1 MGYGSQYLR
10 SMERD
15 YLIFKLSETI
25 KTTSRIDKE
34 LFTQFNVKR
43 GLRNDDHSGVLVGL
57 TKVGDVVGYEKLPE
71 GGLKAVPGKL
81 IYRGIDVEDLVHGFA
96 AENRLGF
103 EETAFLLLAGYQPD
117 AEELKLFTKMLIQAM
132 ALEQKATMNIIDLEG
147 QDIMNILARSVL
159 ELYTFDKKADD
170 ISRDNLIRQS
180 IELIAKFPTIVA
192 YAYNILRHSQQ
203 GRSLH
208 IRHPNEDMSFAENF
222 LFMMKGPNN
231 YTELDVKILDLT
243 LVLHADHGGGNNSTF
258 AVRVVSSTQ
267 TDTYSAIAAGIGSLK
282 GPLHGG
288 ANIKVVEMFNHLKE
302 AIKDWTNVNEI
313 DTYLQKMLNKQAY
326 NKSGLIYG
334 IGHAVYTVSDPRA
347 LLLKEMAR
355 DMAIEK
361 GLEKEFNFLELLDER
376 SVNAFMTFKGDG
388 IGKQVCTNVDFY
400 SGFVYEAIGLP
411 SEIFTPMFAMS
422 RVTGWS
428 AHRIE
433 ELNFA
438 SKRIIRPAYKNVEP
452 RKPFKPMKD
461 R

>member
-1 MGYGSQYLR
+1 
-10 SMERD
+10 MEKD

-43 GLRNDDHSGVLVGL
+43 GLRNEDHSGVLVGL

-71 GGLKAVPGKL
+71 GGTKAVPGKL
-81 IYRGIDVEDLVHGFA
+81 FYRGIDVEDLVHGLQ

-103 EETAFLLLAGYQPD
+103 EETAFLLLSGYLPD
-117 AEELKLFTKMLIQAM
+117 AEELLIFKKILYNQM
-132 ALEQKATMNIIDLEG
+132 PLNQKATMNIIDLEG

-159 ELYTFDKKADD
+159 ELYTFDSNPDD

-180 IELIAKFPTIVA
+180 IDLIAKFPTIIA
-192 YAYNILRHSQQ
+192 YAFNILRHSQQ

-208 IRHPNEDMSFAENF
+208 IRHPNEDMSLAENF
-222 LFMMKGPNN
+222 LYMMKGPGN
-231 YTELDVKILDLT
+231 YTELDIKILDL
-243 LVLHADHGGGNNSTF
+243 LLILHADHGGGNNSTF
-258 AVRVVSSTQ
+258 SVRVVSSTQ

-288 ANIKVVEMFNHLKE
+288 ANIKVVQMFEHLKTS
-302 AIKDWTNVNEI
+302 IKDWKNTKEI
-313 DTYLQKMLNKQAY
+313 DAYLKKMLNKEAY

-334 IGHAVYTVSDPRA
+334 IGHAVYTISDPRA

-355 DMAIEK
+355 ALALEK
-361 GLEKEFNFLELLDER
+361 GIEKEFDFLELLDER
-376 SVNAFMTFKGDG
+376 SVNAFMTFKGDD
-388 IGKQVCTNVDFY
+388 INKQVCTNVDFY

-411 SEIFTPMFAMS
+411 TEVFTPLFAMA
-422 RVTGWS
+422 RITGWT

-438 SKRIIRPAYKNVEP
+438 SKRIIRPAYKNVGE
-452 RKPFKPMKD
+452 RKSFVPLKE

>member
-1 MGYGSQYLR
+1 
-10 SMERD
+10 MERD

-25 KTTSRIDKE
+25 KTTTRIDKE

-117 AEELKLFTKMLIQAM
+117 AEELKLFSKMLISAM

-180 IELIAKFPTIVA
+180 IDLIAKFPTIVA
-192 YAYNILRHSQQ
+192 YAYNILRHTQQ

-208 IRHPNEDMSFAENF
+208 IRHPKENMSFAENF
-222 LFMMKGPNN
+222 LFMMKGPGN

-258 AVRVVSSTQ
+258 AVRVVSSTL

-288 ANIKVVEMFNHLKE
+288 ANIKVVEMFDHLKV
-302 AIKDWTNVNEI
+302 AINDWTNVKEI
-313 DTYLQKMLNKQAY
+313 DAYLHKMLNKQAY

-355 DMAIEK
+355 EMAIEK

-376 SVNAFMTFKGDG
+376 SVNAFMTFKGEG

-400 SGFVYEAIGLP
+400 SGFVYESIGLP
-411 SEIFTPMFAMS
+411 CEIFTPMFAMS

-438 SKRIIRPAYKNVEP
+438 SKRIIRPAYKNVEE

>member
-1 MGYGSQYLR
+1 
-10 SMERD
+10 MERD

-25 KTTSRIDKE
+25 KTTTRIDKE

-117 AEELKLFTKMLIQAM
+117 AEELKLFSKMLISAM

-208 IRHPNEDMSFAENF
+208 IRHPKENMSFAENF
-222 LFMMKGPNN
+222 LFMMKGPGN

-258 AVRVVSSTQ
+258 AVRVVSSTL

-302 AIKDWTNVNEI
+302 AIKDWTNVKEI
-313 DTYLQKMLNKQAY
+313 DAYLHKMLNKQAY

-361 GLEKEFNFLELLDER
+361 GLEKEFDFLELLDER

-388 IGKQVCTNVDFY
+388 IGKQVCTNVDFFF
-400 SGFVYEAIGLP
+400 GFVYEAIGLP
-411 SEIFTPMFAMS
+411 CEIFTPMFAMS

-438 SKRIIRPAYKNVEP
+438 SKRIIRPAYKNVEE